1 MDMRQILKYLADLSE
16 NNNWE
21 WYHAHRMENDAANT
35 QFEELVQTLIFR
47 IGNLTVLFYITGQ
60 KTLFLNWFGI
70 PGLAMTD
77 LRLIHLFV
85 RIFHLRESSL
95 SQWDII

>member
-35 QFEELVQTLIFR
+35 QFE
-47 IGNLTVLFYITGQ
+47 IGRAHV
-60 KTLFLNWFGI
+60 
-70 PGLAMTD
+70 
-77 LRLIHLFV
+77 
-85 RIFHLRESSL
+85 
-95 SQWDII
+95 

>member
-21 WYHAHRMENDAANT
+21 WYRAHRMENDAANT

-47 IGNLTVLFYITGQ
+47 IGKFDSTILHNRA
-60 KTLFLNWFGI
+60 K
-70 PGLAMTD
+70 D
-77 LRLIHLFV
+77 S
-85 RIFHLRESSL
+85 IFKLRESSL